1 MKRVAIIGGGIA
13 GLSAAY
19 YLEKARREGAQIAWA
34 LFEKSPR
41 LGGVIHTELAEGF
54 VLEAGPDSFLTMKPD
69 GAQFCRELG
78 LGEHLI
84 SSNDFQRKT
93 YILVKGRLVAIP
105 EGLEFMVPTRVLPMA
120 TTPLFSL
127 GTKLRMAK
135 EWWSGASGGAKSEDE
150 SVADFVRRHFGQQMV
165 DRVAEPLLAGV
176 YGGNAD
182 HMSVRAVL
190 PRFAEMERE
199 EGSLVRASLKARKA
213 RMAASHSATRSAGTK
228 PAETTT
234 PATKPGASPQP
245 QPLFTSL
252 RNGIQQMVDA
262 AIAALPES
270 AIRLNQAI
278 DVVRPMH
285 DDCHVEYGNSRERF
299 DEVILAVPASV
310 AAGMLKQCHPA
321 LMEGLARIQYSS
333 SAAVL
338 LAYDHADLPPGF
350 GFLVPRT
357 EGRTMLACT
366 FVHKKFPHR
375 APERAALLR
384 CFISSSR
391 VPDLL
396 NFTDDQLLAMVRKEL
411 KEILGLSGQPLLTR
425 VFRWQQALPQ
435 YEIGHL
441 ERVAQME
448 KILEDIP
455 ALKIIGNSFHGI
467 GIPDCI
473 RSGKQAAMSALAGVA
488 PSEMSLRSNPL

>member
-13 GLSAAY
+13 GLSAAF
-19 YLEKARREGAQIAWA
+19 YLEKARQQGAQIAWT

-41 LGGVIHTELAEGF
+41 LGGVIRTELAEGF

-69 GAQFCRELG
+69 GAQFCRDLG
-78 LGEHLI
+78 LGDQLI

-93 YILVKGRLVAIP
+93 YILVKGRLVAMP
-105 EGLEFMVPTRVLPMA
+105 DGLEFMVPTRVMPMA
-120 TTPLFSL
+120 TTALFSL
-127 GTKLRMAK
+127 GTKIRMAR
-135 EWWSGASGGAKSEDE
+135 EWKFGPSGEKQNWADPNHDE
-150 SVADFVRRHFGQQMV
+150 SVADFVRRHFGQEMV

-182 HMSVRAVL
+182 NMSVRAVL
-190 PRFAEMERE
+190 PRFTDMERE

-213 RMAASHSATRSAGTK
+213 RAAGNSSAGK
-228 PAETTT
+228 PAGQ
-234 PATKPGASPQP
+234 ATNQAP
-245 QPLFTSL
+245 PLFTSL
-252 RNGIQQMVDA
+252 RNGVQQMVDA
-262 AIAALPES
+262 AVAALPPS
-270 AIRLNQAI
+270 SIRLGQEI
-278 DVVRPMH
+278 SVIRPMN
-285 DDCHVEYGNSRERF
+285 DDWHVEYENARERF
-299 DEVILAVPASV
+299 EEVLLAVPAST
-310 AAGMLKQCHPA
+310 AAGMLRQCHPA
-321 LMEGLARIQYSS
+321 LMEGLGKIQYSS

-338 LAYDHADLPPGF
+338 LAYDHADLPDGF

-396 NFTDDQLLAMVRKEL
+396 NFSDEDLLAKVRKEL
-411 KEILGLSGQPLLTR
+411 KEILGLTGQPLLTR
-425 VFRWQQALPQ
+425 VFRWQQGLPQ
-435 YEIGHL
+435 YETGHPS
-441 ERVAQME
+441 RVAHME
-448 KILEDIP
+448 SILADMP
-455 ALKIIGNSFHGI
+455 GLRIIGNSFHGI

-473 RSGKQAAMSALAGVA
+473 RSGKQAAMEALK
-488 PSEMSLRSNPL
+488 